1 SFISNQQSLLPT
13 SNVSFVGS
21 AKNGDTFLSSIYIP
35 SAPLLEPSGSSGVNY
50 SVNYGVYKD
59 VQERDPQRV
68 CDAYHDRLDPLQV
81 FVGIDRLNPD
91 KLIPLA
97 ILKGAKGLAILT
109 VAKAG
114 VLLGYKL
121 GIGLVI
127 SQRSDGSWSASSAI
141 FSVGLGWGASGTTK
155 FSLLLVLI
163 SFVIITMSVSVNLSL
178 KVDNCRHLQTMAG
191 AFMRVS
197 LEGNGVATR
206 MDTNLCFY
214 GDSYLT
220 KSDILLGMVSRPK
233 AAKPLYAALEDLF
246 FNLR

>member
-1 SFISNQQSLLPT
+1 MVFT
-13 SNVSFVGS
+13 RMFR
-21 AKNGDTFLSSIYIP
+21 
-35 SAPLLEPSGSSGVNY
+35 
-50 SVNYGVYKD
+50 
-59 VQERDPQRV
+59 ERDPQRRYTRPPILRESV
-68 CDAYHDRLDPLQV
+68 A
-81 FVGIDRLNPD
+81 RLNPD

-141 FSVGLGWGASGTTK
+141 FSVGLGWGASG
-155 FSLLLVLI
+155 
-163 SFVIITMSVSVNLSL
+163 
-178 KVDNCRHLQTMAG
+178 